1 MTWWG
6 SSHPAPITKRS
17 HPHIA
22 YVSGRADAL
31 PLAAGSCAAAWL
43 STVIHHFSD
52 LPTVARE
59 LRRVLPPG
67 APVLIRE
74 GFTGRTD
81 GIPWLRYFPEALAIT
96 ERFWPTVDA
105 VLEAF
110 HPAGFQFETLRPIDQ
125 TTARSLGQYADLIR
139 VRADSTLIQLSD
151 ELFSAGMERLQE
163 DAANSRG
170 HEPVTST
177 LDLLVLR

>member
-1 MTWWG
+1 M
-6 SSHPAPITKRS
+6 RS
-17 HPHIA
+17 QGPL
-22 YVSGRADAL
+22 GRDRERG
-31 PLAAGSCAAAWL
+31 PPS
-43 STVIHHFSD
+43 
-52 LPTVARE
+52 VAHE
-59 LRRVLPPG
+59 LRRVLRPG

-81 GIPWLRYFPEALAIT
+81 GIPWLHYFPKALAVT

-110 HPAGFQFETLRPIDQ
+110 KPAGFQFETLRPVEQ
-125 TTARSLGQYADLIR
+125 TTAPSLRQYADLIR

-151 ELFSAGMERLQE
+151 DVFSAGMERLE
-163 DAANSRG
+163 KDAANSSG
-170 HEPVTST
+170 DTPVIST